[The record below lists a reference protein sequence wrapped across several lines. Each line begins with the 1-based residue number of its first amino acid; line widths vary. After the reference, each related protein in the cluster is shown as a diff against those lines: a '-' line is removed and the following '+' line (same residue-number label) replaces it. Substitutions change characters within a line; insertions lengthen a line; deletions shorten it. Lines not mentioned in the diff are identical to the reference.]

1 MTTGKTWIARGSALL
16 CALTASLALAQ
27 APVIDLGGAGTPPEA
42 GAGAERGGVGELL
55 HQVQALQQEVMMLR
69 GEVEQ
74 QGHELEQLRQQ
85 SLDRYIDL
93 DRRIGGEG
101 GERGGEAR
109 SEGAAA
115 PLVAPVPVPEPP
127 STSGSR
133 RAQAGEHEDYKAAY
147 ARVKGQEFSAAITA
161 FKRFLE
167 RHPEGRYAPNA
178 HYWLG
183 ELYLV
188 QSPPQP
194 EEAEAA
200 FTRLLRDY
208 PDNAK
213 VPDAMFKLGRIY
225 YQRGEQDRARQ
236 VLEQVIAEYRQ
247 QDTAAVGLA
256 RQFIDENF

>member
-16 CALTASLALAQ
+16 CTLTASLALAQ

-147 ARVKGQEFSAAITA
+147 ARVKGQEYSAAITA
-161 FKRFLE
+161 FKHILE
-167 RHPEGRYAPNA
+167 IRPECHYAN
-178 HYWLG
+178 YTQFWLCD
-183 ELYLV
+183 V
-188 QSPPQP
+188 
-194 EEAEAA
+194 
-200 FTRLLRDY
+200 RLLLQY
-208 PDNAK
+208 H
-213 VPDAMFKLGRIY
+213 
-225 YQRGEQDRARQ
+225 
-236 VLEQVIAEYRQ
+236 
-247 QDTAAVGLA
+247 
-256 RQFIDENF
+256 